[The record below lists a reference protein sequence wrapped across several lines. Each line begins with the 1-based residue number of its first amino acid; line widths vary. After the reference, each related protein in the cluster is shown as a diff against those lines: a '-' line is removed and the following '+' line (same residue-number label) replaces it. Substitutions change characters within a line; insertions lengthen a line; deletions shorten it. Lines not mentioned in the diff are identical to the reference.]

1 MGNVI
6 TEGLKNLGKKAAKE
20 EAKEAVKA
28 SIKTGTE
35 DAARQAAKEAA
46 KEIGEVATKEAV
58 IGSKALPQWV
68 TQCGNGVYNVGAGLL
83 KAGYTPIKDG
93 KVLALMG
100 TGITGYGYF
109 SDDGIVGTWQ
119 KALLKQDNPGD
130 GILKGV
136 GGLAFGKDR
145 VEEHGLGGAATDAL
159 FGDGTTDQIAA
170 AFDKTKEGIK
180 HGYQATKDEIA
191 GLKDQIAA
199 KFDRQD
205 SNGGSGGGN
214 PQDQL
219 QQYFQAGLSEE
230 NVQLLQLLQANGMLQ
245 APGGGRGNG
254 GGWGSSGGGILD
266 GIKDFIGNLFSNKN
280 STVGAVGLLASL
292 WGMFGRF
299 GLLTKG
305 AAALAGYWS
314 LGKLTDGLG
323 EIRGAR
329 QQQRQVPQLEFRPIT
344 ASQNYERLAVE
355 EQDRQKIINRSL

>member
-1 MGNVI
+1 MSFKSKGA
-6 TEGLKNLGKKAAKE
+6 GKAAEVLINGVKYVAE
-20 EAKEAVKA
+20 KEAV
-28 SIKTGTE
+28 
-35 DAARQAAKEAA
+35 AA
-46 KEIGEVATKEAV
+46 
-58 IGSKALPQWV
+58 SKALPQWACQV
-68 TQCGNGVYNVGAGLL
+68 GKGVGTAGKFILTHPKGTILFGGIGYGMYSGKGAVNVWKDWFLPKGKDGEGIGQGINRAINGEELAEKHGLL
-83 KAGYTPIKDG
+83 GATTDNIFGE
-93 KVLALMG
+93 G
-100 TGITGYGYF
+100 TT
-109 SDDGIVGTWQ
+109 
-119 KALLKQDNPGD
+119 D
-130 GILKGV
+130 GILETV
-136 GGLAFGKDR
+136 DS
-145 VEEHGLGGAATDAL
+145 
-159 FGDGTTDQIAA
+159 
-170 AFDKTKEGIK
+170 TKEGIK

-266 GIKDFIGNLFSNKN
+266 GIKEFIGNLFSNKN

-355 EQDRQKIINRSL
+355 EQDRRQQITNRTL